1 MQYKTIVLALLE
13 QQPEILEQLRSQ
25 QALLPTLERY
35 STDLKASHEA
45 WKLQLSHAK
54 PDSDTIQI
62 ASEAL
67 EVALQELKNRLSLEA
82 HQQEDESPSLEGA
95 MAFLKRHTPPA

>member
-35 STDLKASHEA
+35 STDLKASHDA

-54 PDSDTIQI
+54 PDSDPSQI

-67 EVALQELKNRLSLEA
+67 EVALQELKSCKDLRTLEEHGLQCHEIDLDRTASQSLIY
-82 HQQEDESPSLEGA
+82 
-95 MAFLKRHTPPA
+95 